1 VAFSLVLIGIG
12 FTLGNTLGGRLADW
26 SLDGATKLIL
36 AALAIIMTLL
46 PLMLTTHLGAAIGL
60 VIWGAAAF
68 GIVPPVQMRVMQA
81 ATQAPGLASSVN
93 IGAFNLGNAIGSA
106 LGGVVIS
113 QGFGYAAIP
122 LVGAAL
128 AVGGLGL
135 VWIGNA
141 RRRRVLIS
149 TPSSCI

>member
-1 VAFSLVLIGIG
+1 
-12 FTLGNTLGGRLADW
+12 
-26 SLDGATKLIL
+26 
-36 AALAIIMTLL
+36 
-46 PLMLTTHLGAAIGL
+46 
-60 VIWGAAAF
+60 
-68 GIVPPVQMRVMQA
+68 MRVMQA